1 MSLSAWILV
10 ITGFAL
16 WLLRK
21 PYHQPVP
28 LFIVSFTWSIW
39 SILSLGEV
47 FKWATLAYSTRIPM
61 PDTVNFSATTGINPH
76 RIIAGAL
83 ILFALMMAAALPL
96 AWKIVC
102 TFWAMR
108 TEILDRLRHP
118 DATPKVEADVTP

>member
-1 MSLSAWILV
+1 MGNV
-10 ITGFAL
+10 
-16 WLLRK
+16 
-21 PYHQPVP
+21 
-28 LFIVSFTWSIW
+28 
-39 SILSLGEV
+39 
-47 FKWATLAYSTRIPM
+47 AYSTRIPI
-61 PDTVNFSATTGINPH
+61 PDTVNFSTTTGINPH
-76 RIIAGAL
+76 WIITGVL